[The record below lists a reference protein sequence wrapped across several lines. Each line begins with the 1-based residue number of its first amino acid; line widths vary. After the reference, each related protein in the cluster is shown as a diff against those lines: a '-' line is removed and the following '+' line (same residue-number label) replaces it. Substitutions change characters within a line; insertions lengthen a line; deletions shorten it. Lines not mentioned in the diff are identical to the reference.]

1 MKSPM
6 IEPLKQFDNFY
17 IVVILFSWNRK
28 YLLLKK
34 LNHLRF
40 FFRSLNIVNNTI
52 EVIIKSLKLNRLE
65 AARTEFHHDGD
76 KIDHRVKLNYKIVK
90 LLGCRLHNNINCSS
104 WVCKSL
110 NESF

>member
-1 MKSPM
+1 MEQKIPSAEE
-6 IEPLKQFDNFY
+6 IE
-17 IVVILFSWNRK
+17 LFEI
-28 YLLLKK
+28 
-34 LNHLRF
+34 
-40 FFRSLNIVNNTI
+40 FFRSLKIKNNTI

-76 KIDHRVKLNYKIVK
+76 KIDHRGELNRKIVQ
-90 LLGCRLHNNINCSS
+90 LLGCRLHNHINCSS